1 MVKLSQVLLAG
12 LAAWAVIV
20 LLLCAAAAPRGADAA
35 TACDATQLT
44 PCAGAIIGNSPP
56 TAACCSRL
64 KEQQPCLCTYAR
76 DPNLRRYVNSPNGKN
91 ALAACKVPVPSC

>member
-1 MVKLSQVLLAG
+1 MATKPAQVLLAA
-12 LAAWAVIV
+12 LAAWAVV
-20 LLLCAAAAPRGADAA
+20 LLLLCAAAPRGADAA

-76 DPNLRRYVNSPNGKN
+76 DPKLQRYVNSPNGKN
-91 ALAACKVPVPSC
+91 AMATCKVPMPSC